1 MNIKNDVL
9 DTFIN
14 ELVKYNIN
22 EISRQTNIH
31 RNTIAGWYSHKHMP
45 SLIQFITVANAI
57 GYKVTLIKDK
67 Q

>member
-1 MNIKNDVL
+1 MTQIL

-45 SLIQFITVANAI
+45 SLAQFITVAKVI
-57 GYKVTLIKDK
+57 GYDVVLIKENNNV
-67 Q
+67 

>member
-1 MNIKNDVL
+1 MTQLLN
-9 DTFIN
+9 TFIN

-45 SLIQFITVANAI
+45 SLAQFITVANVI
-57 GYKVTLIKDK
+57 GYKVVLIKEISYE
-67 Q
+67 